1 MSFVKVSNCGSY
13 VSSVS
18 ALALDILDVYTNSP
32 VHSFNIQSLVYNHFA
47 THTDRRKASSY
58 IKNMF
63 VTQLSWEKLAPQ
75 SKSTKVGIVVE
86 SPNNFTLLMVLTLG
100 TSTPIIIH
108 QSALEGIHAFEW
120 IDPIPNDE
128 ETAVSG
134 SKQLVI
140 FTKHKLIARVYS
152 LECTHL
158 LFELPKPVYTQILRR
173 PSNPHFWSLL
183 ATSSSSHCSILYH
196 FYNEGPKSQLL
207 CKFQIQSL
215 EGSDISWSKSGKWL
229 LNFDCNNNLFGFQL
243 QVYTSIG
250 VFKRMYG
257 DVKRRTVFKGD
268 PILNINW
275 LLDANDRNENFELG
289 LLDYKAEW
297 MRISNDANKE
307 NEKEQGD
314 EEDECVLVVGNDSAS
329 INSSSIRIPILIAS
343 VKHLKIV
350 ARTEINLDG
359 STLVWTLFNQQY
371 RKVTKI
377 SSAIRF
383 GATASVLAIET
394 AENTFVLLFDGVLLV
409 CSLQSGTYEVSVDS
423 IIELSSSINSVEFVE
438 NGSLLLISTSQDVS
452 VYNVDSKST
461 QILYQPVTGAVQT
474 VDYIGSEEI
483 VIVTSDGDWV
493 KVEEIRKLKAQPE
506 ALEPAA
512 RTLSIEKA
520 EIESIKRLS
529 PVKPI
534 LVQEQEKEETL
545 SIAEGNTEATRLP
558 KLGSRFK
565 RGRLSLAN
573 DSRDD
578 FTDTFNLKGPKRAR

>member
-1 MSFVKVSNCGSY
+1 MSFVKVSNCGTY
-13 VSSVS
+13 VSSVN
-18 ALALDILDVYTNSP
+18 ALALDIVDVYTNSP

-47 THTDRRKASSY
+47 THTDRRRASSY

-63 VTQLSWEKLAPQ
+63 ITQLSWEKLTPGA
-75 SKSTKVGIVVE
+75 KSTKIGIVVE
-86 SPNNFTLLMVLTLG
+86 SPNNFTLLMILTLG
-100 TSTPIIIH
+100 TLTPTIIH

-128 ETAVSG
+128 ETAVSN

-140 FTKHKLIARVYS
+140 FTKNKLIARVYS

-173 PSNPHFWSLL
+173 PLNPHFWSLL
-183 ATSSSSHCSILYH
+183 ATNSSSHCSILYH

-215 EGSDISWSKSGKWL
+215 EGLDISWSKSGKWL

-275 LLDANDRNENFELG
+275 LLEASDRTENFELG

-297 MRISNDANKE
+297 MRLLNDSNKE
-307 NEKEQGD
+307 NEEEQGD
-314 EEDECVLVVGNDSAS
+314 EEEECVLVVGNDSAA
-329 INSSSIRIPILIAS
+329 NGSSSIKIPILIAS

-350 ARTEINLDG
+350 ARTELNLDG
-359 STLVWTLFNQQY
+359 LNLVWTLFNQQY
-371 RKVTKI
+371 RKVTKV

-394 AENTFVLLFDGVLLV
+394 AENTFVLLFEGVLLV
-409 CSLQSGTYEVSVDS
+409 CSLQPGTYEVRVDS
-423 IIELSSSINSVEFVE
+423 IIELSLSINSVEFVE
-438 NGSLLLISTSQDVS
+438 NGLLLLISTPQDVS
-452 VYNVDSKST
+452 VYNVDLRSI
-461 QILYQPVTGAVQT
+461 QILFQPVTGAVQT
-474 VDYIGSEEI
+474 VDYTGNEEI

-520 EIESIKRLS
+520 EIESIKKLS

-534 LVQEQEKEETL
+534 IVQEKEKERVL
-545 SIAEGNTEATRLP
+545 QIVEGDMDTTRLAN
-558 KLGSRFK
+558 LGSRFK

-578 FTDTFNLKGPKRAR
+578 FTDTFNLRGPKRRR